1 MAPERKL
8 YQDLRKNTCSI
19 SLNRIE
25 NLSLLGM
32 PDVLGYNTSGPFFTI
47 ELKVTK
53 GNNVKFSPHQIPF
66 HKSHPKNTFILVRTL
81 GPGAL
86 KLVPGS
92 MIQELLDKGL
102 APFPTTDWIEI
113 QKLFELAA
121 WSLNLARTGSCL
133 WRGALPACSLWLD
146 ARPSQAARGSD
157 NHCPCTIDR
166 GSRL

>member
-19 SLNRIE
+19 ILNRIE

-32 PDVLGYNTSGPFFTI
+32 PDVLGYNTSGHFFTI

-53 GNNVKFSPHQIPF
+53 GNKVKFSPHQISF
-66 HKSHPKNTFILVRTL
+66 HKSHPKNTFILIKAL
-81 GPGAL
+81 GPSAL

-92 MIQELLDKGL
+92 MIQELLDKGHG
-102 APFPTTDWIEI
+102 PWPPIDWSEI

-121 WSLNLARTGSCL
+121 
-133 WRGALPACSLWLD
+133 
-146 ARPSQAARGSD
+146 
-157 NHCPCTIDR
+157 
-166 GSRL
+166 